1 MHDNLLDV
9 FIRNP
14 DTFLSGEKLSEE
26 LGCSRTAVWKRINAL
41 KEEGYVFES
50 APRKG
55 YKLVEVP
62 ARINPGLLL
71 SRLRTKTLGQSLKLY
86 ETVSSTQDI
95 ALELVRS
102 GAPEGTLVVAER
114 QFAGRG
120 RMGRRWH
127 SPKGRGIWMSLILKP
142 DIPLPLTPQLTLLTA
157 VALCRAMRTVAKVPA
172 GIKWPNDIL
181 INGRKVSG
189 ILLESSAEDERLQHV
204 IAGVGISANLREED
218 YPPELKPVATSLLLE
233 SGSPV
238 EREELIAA
246 FLNEWEELYGVYRR
260 EGFSPIRTLWEALS
274 ISIGRTFQVQTPQ
287 GEQEGTVSGLDPS
300 GALLLISTQTGKE
313 IKIYSGEIGG

>member
-1 MHDNLLDV
+1 MDEPHLEA
-9 FIRNP
+9 RH
-14 DTFLSGEKLSEE
+14 
-26 LGCSRTAVWKRINAL
+26 
-41 KEEGYVFES
+41 S
-50 APRKG
+50 A
-55 YKLVEVP
+55 
-62 ARINPGLLL
+62 
-71 SRLRTKTLGQSLKLY
+71 S
-86 ETVSSTQDI
+86 
-95 ALELVRS
+95 
-102 GAPEGTLVVAER
+102 
-114 QFAGRG
+114 
-120 RMGRRWH
+120 
-127 SPKGRGIWMSLILKP
+127 
-142 DIPLPLTPQLTLLTA
+142 LTPQLTLLTA

-218 YPPELKPVATSLLLE
+218 YPSELKPVATSLLLE

-246 FLNEWEELYGVYRR
+246 FLNEWEELYGLYRR

-274 ISIGRTFQVQTPQ
+274 ISIGRTFQVRTPQ